1 VGLMAIKGRRRQT
14 IFDSFIIYEI
24 HKDLLLYKWQ
34 RRSGSQAHDFCIE
47 QTDLELENVA
57 HEHHL
62 TESELD
68 MIERGVS
75 RLSEMMRKREEIE
88 CTITDN
94 SVAITLEG

>member
-1 VGLMAIKGRRRQT
+1 MAIKGRRRRQT
-14 IFDSFIIYEI
+14 IFDSFIIYKYI
-24 HKDLLLYKWQ
+24 KTYFYTNG
-34 RRSGSQAHDFCIE
+34 SGDRDSQAYDFCIE